1 MRSLEGGLISQETV
15 TQDFT
20 LAYSVITFH
29 ALALL
34 RMKWTV
40 SFCSAEADPN
50 YRPVFGGTETSNTSR
65 IPVKSVTANK
75 FERAHKKQFMK

>member
-1 MRSLEGGLISQETV
+1 MYEM
-15 TQDFT
+15 D
-20 LAYSVITFH
+20 Y
-29 ALALL
+29 
-34 RMKWTV
+34 M